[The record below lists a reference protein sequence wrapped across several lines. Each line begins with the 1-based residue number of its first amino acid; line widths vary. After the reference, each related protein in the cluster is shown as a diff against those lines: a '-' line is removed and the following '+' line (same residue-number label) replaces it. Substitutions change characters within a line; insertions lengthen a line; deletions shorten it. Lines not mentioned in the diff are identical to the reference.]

1 MQRGII
7 SLGVCLFAQTAFA
20 HGRGYDAHHSHE
32 KRSAVFT
39 VSNEAEGN
47 RVFAFAAERD
57 GSLDEVQAFAT
68 GGRGSGDSLGSQ
80 GALTLTDDHRFLIAV
95 DAGSNEIT
103 AFSVDGAMLAVTDRA
118 SSGGTRPISV
128 TARDGLVYVVN
139 AGVPNTVQGFSL
151 DRHGKL
157 TPLHSAAAL
166 STADAGPAQ
175 VELTPDGE
183 RLVVAEKT
191 SNKLT
196 VFRVGSFGGLWA
208 PAINASAGMTP
219 FGFELTT
226 DGTLVVSEAASGS
239 MSSYEITRRG
249 ALEPLSAAIS
259 DTQQA
264 PCWVAISNDD
274 RLAFTA
280 NAGSSSISSYTLD
293 RAGHLALL
301 DARAGD
307 LGEHGTPLDL
317 AFDDAGHRLYALDR
331 GHSEIV
337 VFTLDRD
344 GTLTRASDAGGL
356 PAFSTGLAAY

>member
-1 MQRGII
+1 MQRVIIGLGI
-7 SLGVCLFAQTAFA
+7 CLFAQPAFA
-20 HGRGYDAHHSHE
+20 HERDSEARHSHPT
-32 KRSAVFT
+32 RSAVFT

-57 GSLDEVQAFAT
+57 GSLGEPRAFAT
-68 GGRGSGDSLGSQ
+68 GGRGTGDSLGSQ
-80 GALTLTDDHRFLIAV
+80 GALALSDDHRFLIAV

-103 AFSVDGAMLAVTDRA
+103 AFAVNGATLEVTDRA

-128 TARDGLVYVVN
+128 TTRDGLVYVVN

-157 TPLHSAAAL
+157 TPLRNAVPL
-166 STADAGPAQ
+166 STDDAGPAQ
-175 VELTPDGE
+175 IELTSDGE

-191 SNKLT
+191 ANELT
-196 VFRVGSFGGLWA
+196 LFRVGSFGRLSA
-208 PAINASAGMTP
+208 PVVNESAGMTP

-226 DGTLVVSEAASGS
+226 DDTLVVSEAASGS
-239 MSSYEITRRG
+239 LSSYEITRRG
-249 ALEPLSAAIS
+249 ALDTLSAAVS

-274 RLAFTA
+274 RVAFTA
-280 NAGSSSISSYTLD
+280 NAGSASISSYRLD
-293 RAGHLALL
+293 RDGHLALL

-307 LGEHGTPLDL
+307 LGEGGTPLDL

-337 VFTLDRD
+337 VFKLGRA
-344 GTLTRASDAGGL
+344 GALTRASDAGGL
-356 PAFSTGLAAY
+356 PPFSTGLAAY